1 MNSSQEIMAS
11 GSINNS
17 VTNTVL
23 IAGHKLNGNN
33 YLQWSQSMMI
43 FISSKGKDEYLS
55 GEAVQSK
62 EDRKFKAWKSENNI
76 VMSWVVNSMTEDI
89 GEKFLLY

>member
-1 MNSSQEIMAS
+1 
-11 GSINNS
+11 
-17 VTNTVL
+17 
-23 IAGHKLNGNN
+23 
-33 YLQWSQSMMI
+33 MMI

-76 VMSWVVNSMTEDI
+76 VMSWVVNSMTKDI